1 MLGKKLGKY
10 EILQW
15 LGGGRFGD
23 VYLARDEILDQNFAL
38 KVARPREFEMAMLK
52 TEARLL
58 CALNHPHIVRFHNV
72 DIIEG
77 QAVLILEYV
86 AGRSLREIIRT
97 GGIEID
103 LIIGIARQAADALG
117 YAHGQGVWHR
127 DLKPENI
134 LLTGD
139 HEIKIADF
147 GLARFARSR
156 LPEEGA
162 AGTPLYMPPEA
173 WAGRYEERSDI
184 WGLGVVLYELLT
196 GEPPFLDDDLARLR
210 KKIAKGS
217 FIVPSLVRA
226 GIPGDLEDLVAACLR
241 TDIAARPSA
250 DEVGAAL
257 TRYGRGVAA
266 AAGFMPP
273 DQENTGFDL
282 SPDQAQAIADLDR
295 QILLLGQAGCGK
307 TTTLIQ
313 GIIKLI
319 GSGVRPDEILAVT
332 FTNKAARDIK
342 ERLKKLRSV
351 PEAEL
356 WLGTCHNLALKIL
369 RRDAERIDQPAD
381 FTILDPKTI
390 MSRSG
395 LGTGRHRDRAVLQFI
410 EGLKAKGQGPADYL
424 PDNDWEASCLDV
436 YRRYEEYCQE
446 HEVMDYDDLIRF
458 AVRLL
463 EEHADRRK
471 YYQDRFRHIFLDEL
485 QDFNPAQYRLVTL
498 LVRDSCF
505 FTGDPD
511 QAIYGWRGAERELVY
526 RVVRDF
532 PDTTT
537 ITLNR
542 SFRVPQA
549 MFEAAGRLLK
559 RTTPVIPNPDP
570 GDVYVYAASSEA
582 DEGKYVAAEIGN
594 LRTEGYRFQDI
605 AVLFRINALSRIYE
619 EGLTRAGIPY
629 ALISGAGW
637 RDRAN
642 LKPIFDYLDLLA
654 EAGPDNGPQE
664 VAVLKGGP
672 DPKAVE
678 AMYQRHAAAAGQ
690 RAVRDLIEDI
700 AALVP
705 FPDEDLKALR
715 SWIGGLTDLT
725 IRQFLNELKLMEE
738 LDVVNW
744 HQDEVKLLTMHG
756 AKGLEFPAV
765 FVTDLTE
772 DIIPLAKSALS
783 ARDLEEERRL
793 CYVAITRAQRKLF
806 LVYPKSR
813 RGRSEVPSRFLLDM
827 FRRDA

>member
-10 EILQW
+10 EIQQW

-38 KVARPREFEMAMLK
+38 KIARPRELEMAMLK
-52 TEARLL
+52 SEARLL
-58 CALNHPHIVRFHNV
+58 CALNHPQIVHFHNV

-86 AGRSLREIIRT
+86 AGRSLREIIRI

-103 LIIGIARQAADALG
+103 RIADIARQTADALG
-117 YAHGQGVWHR
+117 YAHRQGVWHR

-139 HEIKIADF
+139 QKIKIADF

-156 LPEEGA
+156 LTEEGA

-173 WAGRYEERSDI
+173 WDGKYAERSDI
-184 WGLGVVLYELLT
+184 WSFGVIIYELLT
-196 GEPPFLDDDLARLR
+196 GEPPFLDDDLGRLR

-217 FIVPSLVRA
+217 FILPSLARA
-226 GIPGDLEDLVAACLR
+226 GIPGYLEDLVTTCLR
-241 TDIAARPSA
+241 TDGDSRPSA
-250 DEVGAAL
+250 EEISGIL
-257 TRYGRGVAA
+257 SRHGRGVAA
-266 AAGFMPP
+266 GAGFMPP
-273 DQENTGFDL
+273 DPEAAAIAL
-282 SPDQAQAIADLDR
+282 SPDQTAAIADLNR
-295 QILLLGQAGCGK
+295 RILLLGQAGCGK

-313 GIIKLI
+313 GIVTLI
-319 GSGVRPDEILAVT
+319 GSGIMPDEILAVT
-332 FTNKAARDIK
+332 FANKAARDIK
-342 ERLKKLRSV
+342 ERLKKLRSI
-351 PEAEL
+351 PDAEL
-356 WLGTCHNLALKIL
+356 WLGTCHNLALRIL
-369 RRDAERIDQPAD
+369 RRDAERIDRSCD
-381 FTILDPKTI
+381 FIILEPKTI
-390 MSRSG
+390 MSLSG
-395 LGTGRHRDRAVLQFI
+395 ITTGRHRDRAVGQFI
-410 EGLKAKGQGPADYL
+410 EGLKAKGLGPADYL
-424 PDNDWEASCLDV
+424 PDNDWEASCLDH
-436 YRRYEEYCQE
+436 YRRYDEYCHQ

-458 AVRLL
+458 AVQLL
-463 EEHADRRK
+463 EEQGDRRK
-471 YYQDRFRHIFLDEL
+471 YYQNRFRYIFLDEL

-498 LVRDSCF
+498 LVREPFF

-526 RVVRDF
+526 RVTRDF

-559 RTTPVIPNPDP
+559 RTTPVIPNPEP
-570 GDVYVYAASSEA
+570 GDVYVYAASSEV

-594 LRTEGYRFQDI
+594 LRTEGYRFQDV

-629 ALISGAGW
+629 ALISGTGW
-637 RDRAN
+637 RERTS

-654 EAGPDNGPQE
+654 EAGSNGRSRAA
-664 VAVLKGGP
+664 AVLKIRH
-672 DPKAVE
+672 DPEAVE
-678 AMYQRHAAAAGQ
+678 TMYLRHAAEAG
-690 RAVRDLIEDI
+690 RLPVRNLIEEI
-700 AALVP
+700 VALVS
-705 FPDEDLKALR
+705 FSDEDLRPLR
-715 SWIGGLTDLT
+715 SWLGSLPDLT
-725 IRQFLNELKLMEE
+725 IRQFQSELKLMEE

-744 HQDEVKLLTMHG
+744 NQDAVKLLSMHG

-772 DIIPLAKSALS
+772 DIMPLAKSA
-783 ARDLEEERRL
+783 
-793 CYVAITRAQRKLF
+793 
-806 LVYPKSR
+806 PN
-813 RGRSEVPSRFLLDM
+813 SEAKQNLPSLN
-827 FRRDA
+827 